1 MRLHTGYLRKRLHE
15 SLHHRLRGFWGGR
28 LGNLCRPT
36 SIFFLITERCNARCV
51 HCNIWT
57 NRGREDALA
66 EAEWKAALDDLRR
79 WLGPVQITLTG
90 GEALLVPYTPDLV
103 RHGAELGLFMEVLTH
118 GYWNDKSRIEALARA
133 RPWRITMSLDGLG
146 EVHSL
151 IRGRRAFFERTASSL
166 DTLLRLRRT
175 EGLPYTIRI
184 KTVVMQQNL
193 AELGALAEFATRDG
207 VDIFYQPIEQNY
219 NTAED
224 PEWYRHSENW
234 PPIPAAAVAA
244 VDGVLALK
252 ADGRHVANS
261 VDQLEA
267 MKRYFED
274 PGGLRVSTQSHASH
288 EDRLRCSALSLLQV
302 QANGDLRV
310 CTARPP
316 IGNIRRSLPSEIW
329 SRRPRWWEEG
339 CCLGDRLSEEESRR
353 YSTGSAPRTTRG
365 GPRPGAAPPG

>member
-15 SLHHRLRGFWGGR
+15 ALHHRLRGFWGGR

-57 NRGREDALA
+57 NRGREDALS

-184 KTVVMQQNL
+184 KTVIMQQNL
-193 AELGALAEFATRDG
+193 AELGPGSSVTVSFPALMRSGSSSPSKGYGPTPSMPF
-207 VDIFYQPIEQNY
+207 
-219 NTAED
+219 
-224 PEWYRHSENW
+224 SECSTTG
-234 PPIPAAAVAA
+234 IPS
-244 VDGVLALK
+244 G
-252 ADGRHVANS
+252 
-261 VDQLEA
+261 
-267 MKRYFED
+267 
-274 PGGLRVSTQSHASH
+274 TQSAIIVGMPMP
-288 EDRLRCSALSLLQV
+288 RL
-302 QANGDLRV
+302 
-310 CTARPP
+310 T
-316 IGNIRRSLPSEIW
+316 
-329 SRRPRWWEEG
+329 
-339 CCLGDRLSEEESRR
+339 
-353 YSTGSAPRTTRG
+353 
-365 GPRPGAAPPG
+365 